1 MCFQEYLQVIIDQL
15 NKIETFLQLTS
26 MLHFLLHED
35 WTWHSDGWKYTR
47 NACPPCDHLLDERQ
61 GMGYPRQ

>member
-1 MCFQEYLQVIIDQL
+1 VRGKHVMCFQEYLQVITDQL

-35 WTWHSDGWKYTR
+35 WT
-47 NACPPCDHLLDERQ
+47 
-61 GMGYPRQ
+61 

>member
-1 MCFQEYLQVIIDQL
+1 MSCSSAVLEFLFHPSTPQPNKKKKVRGKHVMCFQEYLQVITDQL

-35 WTWHSDGWKYTR
+35 WT
-47 NACPPCDHLLDERQ
+47 
-61 GMGYPRQ
+61 

>member
-1 MCFQEYLQVIIDQL
+1 MSCSSAVLEFLFHPSTPQPNKNKVRGKHVMCIQEYLQVIMDQL

-35 WTWHSDGWKYTR
+35 WT
-47 NACPPCDHLLDERQ
+47 
-61 GMGYPRQ
+61 